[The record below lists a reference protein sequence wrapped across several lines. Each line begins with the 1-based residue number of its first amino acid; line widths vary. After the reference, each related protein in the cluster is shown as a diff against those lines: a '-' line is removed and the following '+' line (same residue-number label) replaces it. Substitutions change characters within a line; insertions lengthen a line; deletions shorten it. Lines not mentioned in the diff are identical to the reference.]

1 MAFLIIFVNSYIHSY
16 AYICLQIYLWSGQA
30 YLWLSQALSA
40 LK

>member
-1 MAFLIIFVNSYIHSY
+1 MAFLIIFVNRYIHSY
-16 AYICLQIYLWSGQA
+16 AYIFAIYLWSGQA